1 LVSLDLPRNTK
12 LPYGHKDI
20 IQAGADH
27 ILAGWPGGQNMVYT
41 GLNYVP
47 AATTSKAGHIM
58 TDNMFVLKENIF
70 A

>member
-1 LVSLDLPRNTK
+1 VQT
-12 LPYGHKDI
+12 I
-20 IQAGADH
+20 F
-27 ILAGWPGGQNMVYT
+27 WPDGQNMVST

-47 AATTSKAGHIM
+47 AAATSKAGHIM